1 VLIVRPTCKWIATR
15 RAEGRNQVANHGA
28 SLMDG
33 FDDSLQAIMVELI
46 PLWRNALG
54 ATPQVDGLS
63 LFRLGKHWF
72 KRLLAGYVLV
82 DTTTRID
89 PRRAASGKS
98 QCPAFS
104 E

>member
-1 VLIVRPTCKWIATR
+1 
-15 RAEGRNQVANHGA
+15 
-28 SLMDG
+28 MDG

-54 ATPQVDGLS
+54 ATAQVDGLS